1 MTIEF
6 GAYGTSIAGVNVST
20 QPFLFAQFR
29 SPLSP
34 NNPNTF
40 GLTVPTSPLEGGT
53 APGDSGGPVFIQT
66 AAGLVQ
72 IGELQGGFNPP
83 GIEGQ
88 YGDISGWSP
97 LSLLLDWV
105 AQNNPLRQVT
115 AAPGNFNWSNPA
127 AWIDA
132 FPDAARPNG
141 AVPDNTRG
149 SVDINANQAAR
160 YYDVTLSN
168 PGTITLDMNPQ
179 IDWLSIEGAQS
190 QLVIG
195 GPYVDGRNVTI
206 EYRWAEGDYDRL
218 REQA

>member
-72 IGELQGGFNPP
+72 IGELFGGFNVFGPAS
-83 GIEGQ
+83 Q
-88 YGDISGWSP
+88 YGALSGWTP
-97 LSLLLDWV
+97 LSLFLDWI
-105 AQNNPLRQVT
+105 AQNNPLREVT
-115 AAPGNFNWSNPA
+115 AAPGNFNWSNPT
-127 AWIDA
+127 AWLDA
-132 FPDAARPNG
+132 FPDPARPYG
-141 AVPDNTRG
+141 AGPDNTRG
-149 SVDINANQAAR
+149 RVDIKAIQ
-160 YYDVTLSN
+160 
-168 PGTITLDMNPQ
+168 
-179 IDWLSIEGAQS
+179 
-190 QLVIG
+190 
-195 GPYVDGRNVTI
+195 
-206 EYRWAEGDYDRL
+206 
-218 REQA
+218 